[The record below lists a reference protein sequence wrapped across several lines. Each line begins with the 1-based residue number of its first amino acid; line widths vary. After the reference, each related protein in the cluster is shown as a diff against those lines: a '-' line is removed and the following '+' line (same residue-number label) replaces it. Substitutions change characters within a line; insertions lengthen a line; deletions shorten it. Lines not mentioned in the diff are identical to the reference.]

1 MNRILKGVHGHI
13 PCNIHV
19 RGIGVNVGT
28 AHGHVA
34 AGLNFDV
41 ACRNGAVGVAGAVA
55 CSGLFAAAV
64 VDRRAAAHAGEIH
77 AHASRDARRVLLG
90 GVAVAG
96 CGFRR
101 IHVHITACVN
111 FNVLAANV
119 CSVQRGVFFGVDRNV
134 IGADVVNVFRRGGG
148 GRVRFRRTAAN
159 GNGTASQIVEQ
170 QVRGLTQHFRSRC
183 SGVGRLAFGA
193 FFNQVTGFIKG
204 IYKGAV
210 GFTRD
215 TKRRRFMG

>member
-1 MNRILKGVHGHI
+1 MNRVLEGVNGHVT
-13 PCNIHV
+13 CNIHI
-19 RGIGVNVGT
+19 RSIGVNVGT

-55 CSGLFAAAV
+55 CSGLFAAAIV
-64 VDRRAAAHAGEIH
+64 NRRAAAHAGEIH

-90 GVAVAG
+90 GVAIAG

-101 IHVHITACVN
+101 VHGHIAACVN
-111 FNVLAANV
+111 FNVLAADV
-119 CSVQRGVFFGVDRNV
+119 CPVQRGVFFGVDRNV
-134 IGADVVNVFRRGGG
+134 IRVDVVNVFRRRGG

-159 GNGTASQIVEQ
+159 GNGAARQIVEQ
-170 QVRGLTQHFRSRC
+170 QVRGLAQHFRCRC

-193 FFNQVTGFIKG
+193 FFNQVTGFIDG
-204 IYKGAV
+204 IHDGAV
-210 GFTRD
+210 GLTLD
-215 TKRRRFMG
+215 AKRRLFMG